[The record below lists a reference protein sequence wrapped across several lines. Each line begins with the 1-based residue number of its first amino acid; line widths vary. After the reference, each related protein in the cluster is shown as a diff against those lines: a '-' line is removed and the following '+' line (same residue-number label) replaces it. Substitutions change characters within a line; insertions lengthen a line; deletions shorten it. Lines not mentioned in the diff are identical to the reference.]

1 MPEESAKQSDGRAT
15 QLPVKWIVLGVVFI
29 SFMLIFKSELGG
41 LLDRTS
47 DLKITTSGVEIK
59 AEVKTFETP
68 IGRTE
73 VSVVPVLSS
82 PQAVTGVKNTT
93 YVNTEYAFQ
102 ISWPN
107 NTDWRA
113 DEKFGAQMLENMG
126 FPESVAAPIAVFSNN
141 MVDGI
146 APNINVTVERVGQVS
161 IEDYMA
167 YTESNYASVGIEVV
181 SSSVDTET
189 NGGVIVSMN
198 YMFGAPLYQFQKF
211 AMANGYAYVVTATQV
226 PKGDYLTLG
235 LKQDLASIINS
246 FRVIQ

>member
-1 MPEESAKQSDGRAT
+1 MSEESAKQSDNRAT
-15 QLPVKWIVLGVVFI
+15 QLPVKWLVIGAVAI

-47 DLKITTSGVEIK
+47 DVKITASGVQIK

-68 IGRTE
+68 IGQTE
-73 VSVVPVLSS
+73 VSVVPVLST
-82 PQAVTGVKNTT
+82 PQTVTGVKNTT

-113 DEKFGAQMLENMG
+113 DEKFGEQMLESMG
-126 FPESVAAPIAVFSNN
+126 SPESVAVPIAIFSKN

-146 APNINVTVERVGQVS
+146 TPNINVVVESVGQIS
-161 IEDYMA
+161 IEEYMT
-167 YTESNYASVGIEVV
+167 YTESNYAAVGIEVV
-181 SSSVDTET
+181 SSSVDPET
-189 NGGVIVSMN
+189 NGGVIVSLN
-198 YMFGAPLYQFQKF
+198 YMFGAPLYQFQKV
-211 AMANGYAYVVTATQV
+211 AIANGYAYVVTATQV

-235 LKQDLASIINS
+235 LKQDLTSIINS

>member
-1 MPEESAKQSDGRAT
+1 
-15 QLPVKWIVLGVVFI
+15 
-29 SFMLIFKSELGG
+29 
-41 LLDRTS
+41 
-47 DLKITTSGVEIK
+47 
-59 AEVKTFETP
+59 
-68 IGRTE
+68 
-73 VSVVPVLSS
+73 
-82 PQAVTGVKNTT
+82 
-93 YVNTEYAFQ
+93 
-102 ISWPN
+102 
-107 NTDWRA
+107 
-113 DEKFGAQMLENMG
+113 
-126 FPESVAAPIAVFSNN
+126 
-141 MVDGI
+141 
-146 APNINVTVERVGQVS
+146 
-161 IEDYMA
+161 MA